1 MLRGELVNEKALYT
15 ISVVSDLVGVG
26 QATLRDWERHGL
38 VRPPRRNGLRL
49 YSDNDLRRLTFI
61 SKFLERGLNLAG
73 VRYLISLYPCW
84 FLDGCP
90 KCACKT
96 ARSNCSRECWKE
108 EGTYCITA
116 LDESGLC
123 ESCPYFPGDGGPAGE
138 ALPACGVATSGTAS

>member
-1 MLRGELVNEKALYT
+1 VNEKALYT

-49 YSDNDLRRLTFI
+49 YSDNDLHRLRFI
-61 SKFLERGLNLAG
+61 YKFLEKGLNLAG

-90 KCACKT
+90 KCTCKT
-96 ARSNCSRECWKE
+96 VRSNCARECWKE

-116 LDESGLC
+116 LDETGLC
-123 ESCPYFPGDGGPAGE
+123 ESCPYFPGNGVAGE
-138 ALPACGVATSGTAS
+138 PLPACAAAGESTGS